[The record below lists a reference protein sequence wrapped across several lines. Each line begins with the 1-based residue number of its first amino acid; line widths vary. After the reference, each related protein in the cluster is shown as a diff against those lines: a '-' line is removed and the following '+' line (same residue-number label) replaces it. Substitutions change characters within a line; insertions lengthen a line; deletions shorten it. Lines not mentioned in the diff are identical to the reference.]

1 MVHMKKKKKNSNNNN
16 NKAGPEQ
23 LGNLTKIISA
33 SKWQGR
39 IETRQIEFQVHTWG
53 YRVPLS
59 PFVCLKAL
67 AAPSGLSSTLPLSKG
82 FLCLQADS
90 VLPLLGPHCPR
101 KTSSR
106 ALSRVL

>member
-1 MVHMKKKKKNSNNNN
+1 MVHMKKKKKQPHN

-23 LGNLTKIISA
+23 LGNLTKIIST

-59 PFVCLKAL
+59 PFVC
-67 AAPSGLSSTLPLSKG
+67 
-82 FLCLQADS
+82 
-90 VLPLLGPHCPR
+90 
-101 KTSSR
+101 
-106 ALSRVL
+106 

>member
-1 MVHMKKKKKNSNNNN
+1 MVHMKKKKKQPHN

-23 LGNLTKIISA
+23 LGNLTKIISTC
-33 SKWQGR
+33 KWQGR

-67 AAPSGLSSTLPLSKG
+67 AAPSGLTTTLPLSKG

-90 VLPLLGPHCPR
+90 LLPVLGPHCPR